1 MRVRIK
7 KFGMDDTPNTINLNC
22 DIKLSPELFQSLY
35 WDNHDGKPLDEYAE
49 GLGEMVKN
57 AIIKHI
63 KENQNK
69 DGNNF

>member
-7 KFGMDDTPNTINLNC
+7 KFDTYDYTPNTINLNC
-22 DIKLSPELFQSLY
+22 DIKLSAELFQSLY
-35 WDNHDGKPLDEYAE
+35 WDSRDGKPLDEYAE

-69 DGNNF
+69 DE